1 MTIRNFPSLEVIQGH
16 WFLSLNSQYRYRI
29 SLFQYF
35 ILYHDVNTGI
45 KRILSATE
53 KLHIVDEV
61 YCMKIILPV
70 MAN

>member
-1 MTIRNFPSLEVIQGH
+1 MTIRNFPRLEVIQGH

-45 KRILSATE
+45 KRI
-53 KLHIVDEV
+53 
-61 YCMKIILPV
+61 
-70 MAN
+70 